1 MNQDKPQQKPRMAR
15 RSNTRVS
22 RRPRRNAPGFILL
35 EAMMATAVF
44 AIAVLA
50 LARCIESGIQSGVI
64 LKEDARAQRALVN
77 WMRELESG
85 ATQGGYSDGLSVE
98 LTREFTGMRI
108 RQSVTPLELVDQNKN
123 VVEGILEVNLELSWL
138 NGGGV
143 KAVKQLKFYAYPT
156 GG

>member
-1 MNQDKPQQKPRMAR
+1 MSQGNPYKQLFRAGK
-15 RSNTRVS
+15 
-22 RRPRRNAPGFILL
+22 RPAPGFILL
-35 EAMMATAVF
+35 EAMMATAIF

-77 WMRELESG
+77 WFWALDAG
-85 ATQGGYSDGLSVE
+85 AIQGGYSDGLSMD
-98 LTREFTGMRI
+98 LTGEFTGMRI

>member
-1 MNQDKPQQKPRMAR
+1 MNPDKPQQKPRMAR

-22 RRPRRNAPGFILL
+22 RRPRRNAAGFILL

-77 WMRELESG
+77 WPNRRQEVALLP
-85 ATQGGYSDGLSVE
+85 LS
-98 LTREFTGMRI
+98 F
-108 RQSVTPLELVDQNKN
+108 
-123 VVEGILEVNLELSWL
+123 
-138 NGGGV
+138 
-143 KAVKQLKFYAYPT
+143 
-156 GG
+156 

>member
-1 MNQDKPQQKPRMAR
+1 MHQDHVQQKRFLR
-15 RSNTRVS
+15 G
-22 RRPRRNAPGFILL
+22 RRPAEGFILL
-35 EAMMATAVF
+35 EAMMATAIF

-50 LARCIESGIQSGVI
+50 LARCVESGIQSGVV

-85 ATQGGYSDGLSVE
+85 AQPYSDGQSVE
-98 LTREFTGMRI
+98 LKREFTGMRI
-108 RQSVTPLELVDQNKN
+108 RQSVSPLELVDQNKN
-123 VVEGILEVNLELSWL
+123 VVDGILEVNLELSWL

-143 KAVKQLKFYAYPT
+143 KAVKQLKFYAYPA

>member
-1 MNQDKPQQKPRMAR
+1 MNQDKHQLKPR
-15 RSNTRVS
+15 S
-22 RRPRRNAPGFILL
+22 RRHAPGFILL

-50 LARCIESGIQSGVI
+50 LARCIEAGIQSGVV

-77 WMRELESG
+77 WFRELDAG
-85 ATQGGYSDGLSVE
+85 AQPYSDGQSVE
-98 LTREFTGMRI
+98 LKREFTGMRI
-108 RQSVTPLELVDQNKN
+108 RQSAIPLELVDQNKN
-123 VVEGILEVNLELSWL
+123 VVDGILEVNLELSWL

>member
-1 MNQDKPQQKPRMAR
+1 
-15 RSNTRVS
+15 
-22 RRPRRNAPGFILL
+22 
-35 EAMMATAVF
+35 MMATAIF

-50 LARCIESGIQSGVI
+50 LARCVESGIQSGVI

-85 ATQGGYSDGLSVE
+85 AQPYSDGQSVE
-98 LTREFTGMRI
+98 LKREFTGMRI
-108 RQSVTPLELVDQNKN
+108 RQSVSPLELVDQNKN
-123 VVEGILEVNLELSWL
+123 VVDGILEVNLELSWL

-143 KAVKQLKFYAYPT
+143 KAVKQLKFYAYPA